1 MTDPQLHDRLHRAAD
16 PIDVAPEARLQSLR
30 VHAHARTVRRR
41 VAGLAVGVV
50 VAVLAA
56 AVALQMR
63 SGGAPV
69 GVNVPGAGPELTGT
83 IAYFSL
89 DGTAATMS
97 VRDRTFGG
105 ADTQLVAQTD
115 TLGVSYSPDGARLAY
130 VQGPDGGF
138 AIMVANAD
146 GSDAHEV
153 GQDVGGEAQ
162 AVSWA
167 PDSSRLAVLT
177 FASDGSGTH
186 VRILDLATGEFTDL
200 PRGDGYT
207 WSRLAWSPDGSEIA
221 LDGNPLKPDGT
232 PGLYLLPVDGGKLV
246 SLKTNVTTEYMDWSP
261 DGSQLVFSIRNV
273 PWPADSGDYG
283 WDIATID
290 ADGSGFRQLTDV
302 PTWENFPV
310 WSPDGRWI
318 AFSSDRD
325 ASQSQLEA
333 NASPDATTFGG
344 VGIYVMQPDGT
355 DVQPV
360 MPAEDGH
367 AFAPVDWRA

>member
-1 MTDPQLHDRLHRAAD
+1 MTDPQLHDRLHHAAD
-16 PIDVAPEARLQSLR
+16 PIDVAPEARLHSLR

-83 IAYFSL
+83 VAYFSL
-89 DGTAATMS
+89 DGTTTTMS
-97 VRDRTFGG
+97 VRDHTFGG
-105 ADTQLVAQTD
+105 GDTQLVAQAD
-115 TLGVSYSPDGARLAY
+115 TQGATYSPDGRRLAY
-130 VQGPDGGF
+130 VEGPSDGF
-138 AIMVANAD
+138 AIIVANAD

-162 AVSWA
+162 GVSWA

-186 VRILDLATGEFTDL
+186 VRILDLATGEFSDL

-221 LDGNPLKPDGT
+221 LDGNRLEPDAT
-232 PGLYLLPVDGGKLV
+232 PGLSLLPLDGGPLV
-246 SLKTNVTTEYMDWSP
+246 SLKANVTTEYMDWSP
-261 DGSQLVFSIRNV
+261 DGSQLAFSIRNV
-273 PWPADSGDYG
+273 PWPHDSGDYG
-283 WDIATID
+283 WDIAIIN
-290 ADGSGFRQLTDV
+290 ADGSGFHQLTDV
-302 PTWENFPV
+302 PTWENHPV

-325 ASQSQLEA
+325 ASPSQLEA
-333 NASPDATTFGG
+333 NGAPDATTFVGA
-344 VGIYVMQPDGT
+344 GIYVMRPGGT

-360 MPAEDGH
+360 LPAGDSTSVV
-367 AFAPVDWRA
+367 PVDWRP